1 MPENAGYTSRLN
13 RDGVAVSLTGLFK
26 FMLFAG
32 LWLALSGGVA
42 SSLWFGIPAALAA
55 TVLSLWLYPATR
67 PGLRPHRAL
76 VFGPSLLARG
86 FLGGLDVA
94 RRALDP
100 RLPVG
105 PAWVTLNLKNRP
117 DEFRVLLGGVISVL
131 PGTLAAASSKGELDV
146 HVLQAEGFEIDS
158 LRTEEAR
165 IEKVLTAGGG
175 RTE

>member
-1 MPENAGYTSRLN
+1 MRAG
-13 RDGVAVSLTGLFK
+13 F
-26 FMLFAG
+26 
-32 LWLALSGGVA
+32 W
-42 SSLWFGIPAALAA
+42 
-55 TVLSLWLYPATR
+55 
-67 PGLRPHRAL
+67 
-76 VFGPSLLARG
+76 
-86 FLGGLDVA
+86 GGLDVA